1 MGPGAGEAHVE
12 MEGVGFLAGELLVIR
27 RGDAKLRGGA
37 GVGTGGGVG
46 GGELGHHEE
55 PDGRPGGSDGGD

>member
-1 MGPGAGEAHVE
+1 MGPRAGEAHVK

-27 RGDAKLRGGA
+27 RGDAELGGGT
-37 GVGTGGGVG
+37 GVGTCGGVR

-55 PDGRPGGSDGGD
+55 PEGGPGGTDGGD

>member
-1 MGPGAGEAHVE
+1 